1 MSGKSAP
8 FSSVR
13 QFLLFLVLSTPRKT
27 LIGKM
32 LPKPL
37 LKAKRVR
44 FHRDDAQGQE
54 PDPAFVGAALVV
66 FMAAVLPR
74 PLGHPY
80 PAFIEPYI
88 VFGGI
93 LIYVI
98 GGLGIVAFVRKSQG
112 RSAK

>member
-1 MSGKSAP
+1 MPKGKNL
-8 FSSVR
+8 VR
-13 QFLLFLVLSTPRKT
+13 LLWVVL
-27 LIGKM
+27 
-32 LPKPL
+32 
-37 LKAKRVR
+37 
-44 FHRDDAQGQE
+44 
-54 PDPAFVGAALVV
+54 LVV

-80 PAFIEPYI
+80 PASIESYI

>member
-1 MSGKSAP
+1 MMPKGKNL
-8 FSSVR
+8 VR
-13 QFLLFLVLSTPRKT
+13 LLWA
-27 LIGKM
+27 
-32 LPKPL
+32 L
-37 LKAKRVR
+37 L
-44 FHRDDAQGQE
+44 
-54 PDPAFVGAALVV
+54 LLV

-98 GGLGIVAFVRKSQG
+98 GGLGIVAFVRKSQD

>member
-1 MSGKSAP
+1 MQSKSKNLI
-8 FSSVR
+8 R
-13 QFLLFLVLSTPRKT
+13 FLWVIL
-27 LIGKM
+27 
-32 LPKPL
+32 
-37 LKAKRVR
+37 
-44 FHRDDAQGQE
+44 
-54 PDPAFVGAALVV
+54 LVV

-80 PAFIEPYI
+80 PAFIEPYL

-98 GGLGIVAFVRKSQG
+98 GGLGIVAFVRKSQS

>member
-1 MSGKSAP
+1 MQPKSKNLIH
-8 FSSVR
+8 
-13 QFLLFLVLSTPRKT
+13 LLWV
-27 LIGKM
+27 I
-32 LPKPL
+32 L
-37 LKAKRVR
+37 LAI
-44 FHRDDAQGQE
+44 
-54 PDPAFVGAALVV
+54 

-80 PAFIEPYI
+80 PAFIEPYL

-98 GGLGIVAFVRKSQG
+98 GGLGIVAYVRKSQS

>member
-1 MSGKSAP
+1 MMPRGKNLI
-8 FSSVR
+8 R
-13 QFLLFLVLSTPRKT
+13 LLWA
-27 LIGKM
+27 LI
-32 LPKPL
+32 
-37 LKAKRVR
+37 
-44 FHRDDAQGQE
+44 
-54 PDPAFVGAALVV
+54 LVV

>member
-1 MSGKSAP
+1 MQSKSKNLI
-8 FSSVR
+8 R
-13 QFLLFLVLSTPRKT
+13 LLWVIL
-27 LIGKM
+27 
-32 LPKPL
+32 
-37 LKAKRVR
+37 
-44 FHRDDAQGQE
+44 
-54 PDPAFVGAALVV
+54 LVV

-80 PAFIEPYI
+80 PAFIEPYL

-98 GGLGIVAFVRKSQG
+98 GGLGIVAYVRKSQS

>member
-1 MSGKSAP
+1 
-8 FSSVR
+8 
-13 QFLLFLVLSTPRKT
+13 
-27 LIGKM
+27 M
-32 LPKPL
+32 LPKDKNLIRL
-37 LKAKRVR
+37 LWVIL
-44 FHRDDAQGQE
+44 
-54 PDPAFVGAALVV
+54 LVI

-93 LIYVI
+93 LLYVI
-98 GGLGIVAFVRKSQG
+98 GGLGIVAFARRSQN

>member
-1 MSGKSAP
+1 
-8 FSSVR
+8 
-13 QFLLFLVLSTPRKT
+13 
-27 LIGKM
+27 M
-32 LPKPL
+32 LPKGKNLIRL
-37 LKAKRVR
+37 LWVIL
-44 FHRDDAQGQE
+44 
-54 PDPAFVGAALVV
+54 LVV

-93 LIYVI
+93 LLYVI
-98 GGLGIVAFVRKSQG
+98 GGLGIVAFARRSQK